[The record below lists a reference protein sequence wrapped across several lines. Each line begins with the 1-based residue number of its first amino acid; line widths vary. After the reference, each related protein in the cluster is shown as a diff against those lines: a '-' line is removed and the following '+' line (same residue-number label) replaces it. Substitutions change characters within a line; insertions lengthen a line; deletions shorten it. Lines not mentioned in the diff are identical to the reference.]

1 MSANT
6 MDATK
11 TQAKEMFDRLDKSPL
26 SETVSA
32 MNRIPE
38 PIRALIERNVND
50 MLEVDFVDAMAA
62 HLNSGNPLGRFDEG
76 RMLNSAKL
84 KGLSYA
90 GYLSYMPWHLLERLP
105 KAKAEIAAAI
115 DARESPVQ
123 IHEILRNAGAV
134 SLFIAAREVDDR
146 TSYLRAA
153 KALITRIPAAH
164 VVLDAEL
171 ITQSSGDLM
180 LASKELG
187 ISLSN
192 IETSAR
198 ADSPSHSLMNSH
210 VFKPLFIDTN
220 GKEIVAR
227 AIQASANDP
236 GADAPVVTTGPGE
249 KARSRIEEVRAR
261 QMRAARRAA

>member
-1 MSANT
+1 
-6 MDATK
+6 MDPIKA
-11 TQAKEMFDRLDKSPL
+11 QAKELFDRLDKSPL
-26 SETVSA
+26 SETISA
-32 MNRIPE
+32 LNRIPE
-38 PIRALIERNVND
+38 AIRGLIERNVND

-62 HLNSGNPLGRFDEG
+62 HLNSGNPLGRFDES

-84 KGLSYA
+84 KGLSYT

-105 KAKAEIAAAI
+105 KAKTEIAAAI
-115 DARESPVQ
+115 ENRESPVQ
-123 IHEILRNAGAV
+123 IHEILKNAGAV
-134 SLFIAAREVDDR
+134 NLFIAAREVDDR
-146 TSYLRAA
+146 ASYLRAA
-153 KALITRIPAAH
+153 KALITRIPAAQ

-187 ISLSN
+187 ISLAN
-192 IETSAR
+192 IETCPR
-198 ADSPSHSLMNSH
+198 ADSPDHSLMNSN

-227 AIQASANDP
+227 AIQASAND
-236 GADAPVVTTGPGE
+236 AALAASEAPTGPGE